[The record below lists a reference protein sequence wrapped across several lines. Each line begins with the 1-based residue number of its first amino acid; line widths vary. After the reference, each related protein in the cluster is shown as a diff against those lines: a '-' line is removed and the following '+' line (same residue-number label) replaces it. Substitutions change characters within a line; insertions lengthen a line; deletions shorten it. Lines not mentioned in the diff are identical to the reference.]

1 MPTQFDAAETAPR
14 GALAAIRVIELA
26 GLGAAPFATMMLAD
40 MGADVIRIDRKSM
53 VHAGDESA
61 PSRDLLDRGRRRVGV
76 ELKNPAG
83 VGLVLRLVE
92 RADVLIEGFRP
103 GVMERLGLGPE
114 ACSARNPRLVYGRM
128 TGFGQTGPL
137 AQAAGHDI
145 DYIALSGALEPLGRA
160 GERPTPPMNLL
171 GDFGGGAMFL
181 VAGVLAALVERAT
194 SQRGQVVDAAMV
206 DGSAL
211 LCTMLHD
218 LHHRGLWNAG
228 RGGNLLDTGAPFYEV
243 YETQD
248 RKFVAIGALEPHF
261 YRELLERMGLGGD
274 PRFSAQMDQRRW
286 PAMNQAFAE
295 IFAQKTRAQWQAL
308 LEGGDSCFAPVLGPE
323 EAALHPHNQARGT
336 FTEIAGRSVPAP
348 APRFSRTPSRMG
360 SAPPE
365 AGPPTEEE
373 ALRTWGFADG
383 EIVALREAQAI
394 A

>member
-1 MPTQFDAAETAPR
+1 MPQFDVAETAPR
-14 GALAAIRVIELA
+14 GALASIRVIELA
-26 GLGAAPFATMMLAD
+26 GLGAVPFAAMMLAD
-40 MGADVIRIDRKSM
+40 MGADVIRIDRKSPAQ
-53 VHAGDESA
+53 AGDDSA
-61 PSRDLLDRGRRRVGV
+61 PSWDLLDRGRHSVGV

-83 VGLVLRLVE
+83 VGLVLRLAE
-92 RADVLIEGFRP
+92 HADVLIEGFRP

-114 ACSARNPRLVYGRM
+114 ACLARNPRLVYGRM

-145 DYIALSGALEPLGRA
+145 DYIALSGALEPLGRT
-160 GERPTPPMNLL
+160 GERPVPPLNLL

-181 VAGVLAALVERAT
+181 LTGVLAALVERAT

-218 LHHRGLWNAG
+218 FRKKGLWNAG

-274 PRFSAQMDQRRW
+274 PRFSAQMDQRQW
-286 PAMNQAFAE
+286 PAMKQAFAE
-295 IFAQKTRAQWQAL
+295 IFAQKTRAEWQAL
-308 LEGGDSCFAPVLGPE
+308 LEGGDSCFAPVLSPE
-323 EAALHPHNQARGT
+323 EAALHPQNQARGT
-336 FTEIAGRSVPAP
+336 FTEIAGRGVPSP

-360 SAPPE
+360 SPPPQ
-365 AGPPTEEE
+365 AGTQNEE
-373 ALRTWGFADG
+373 ALRAWGFADS

>member
-1 MPTQFDAAETAPR
+1 MTQSDVAETAPR

-26 GLGAAPFATMMLAD
+26 GLGAAPFAAMMLAD
-40 MGADVIRIDRKSM
+40 LGADVIRIDRKRLGP
-53 VHAGDESA
+53 AADQSA
-61 PSRDLLDRGRRRVGV
+61 PSGDLLNRGRRSVGV

-92 RADVLIEGFRP
+92 HADVLIEGFRP

-114 ACSARNPRLVYGRM
+114 ACLAHNPKLIYGRM

-160 GERPTPPMNLL
+160 GERPLPPLNLL

-181 VAGVLAALVERAT
+181 LAGVLAALVERAT

-218 LHHRGLWNAG
+218 FRHRGLWNAG

-261 YRELLERMGLGGD
+261 YRELIERMGLGAD
-274 PRFSAQMDQRRW
+274 PRFSAQLDQRRW
-286 PAMNQAFAE
+286 PAMKQAFAE
-295 IFAQKTRAQWQAL
+295 IFAQKTRAEWQAL
-308 LEGGDSCFAPVLGPE
+308 LEGGDSCFAPVLSPE

-336 FTEIAGRSVPAP
+336 FTESAGRSVPAP
-348 APRFSRTPSRMG
+348 APRFSRTPSRIG
-360 SAPPE
+360 
-365 AGPPTEEE
+365 GPPPPAGALTEEQ
-373 ALRTWGFADG
+373 ALRAWGFADG
-383 EIVALREAQAI
+383 EILALREAQAI
-394 A
+394 G

>member
-1 MPTQFDAAETAPR
+1 
-14 GALAAIRVIELA
+14 
-26 GLGAAPFATMMLAD
+26 
-40 MGADVIRIDRKSM
+40 
-53 VHAGDESA
+53 
-61 PSRDLLDRGRRRVGV
+61 V

-83 VGLVLRLVE
+83 VGLVLRLIE

-114 ACSARNPRLVYGRM
+114 ACLARNPKLVYGRM

-160 GERPTPPMNLL
+160 GERPVPPMNLL

-218 LHHRGLWNAG
+218 FRQRELWNGG

-243 YETQD
+243 YETRD
-248 RKFVAIGALEPHF
+248 RKFVAVGALEPHF
-261 YRELLERMGLGGD
+261 YRELLERMGLGDD

-286 PAMNQAFAE
+286 PAMKQAFAE
-295 IFAQKTRAQWQAL
+295 IFAQKSRAEWQAL
-308 LEGGDSCFAPVLGPE
+308 LEGGGSCFAPVLSPE
-323 EAALHPHNQARGT
+323 EATLHPHNQARGT

-348 APRFSRTPSRMG
+348 APRFSRTPSSMG
-360 SAPPE
+360 SPAPQ
-365 AGPPTEEE
+365 AGALAEE
-373 ALRTWGFADG
+373 ALRAWGFADS

>member
-1 MPTQFDAAETAPR
+1 MTQVDGAETAPR
-14 GALAAIRVIELA
+14 GALASIRVIELA
-26 GLGAAPFATMMLAD
+26 GLGAAPFAAMMLAD
-40 MGADVIRIDRKSM
+40 MGADVIRIDRKSP
-53 VHAGDESA
+53 VPGDEAARS
-61 PSRDLLDRGRRRVGV
+61 SDLLNRGRRSVGV

-83 VGLVLRLVE
+83 VGLVLRLAE
-92 RADVLIEGFRP
+92 GADVLIEGFRP

-114 ACSARNPRLVYGRM
+114 ACLARNPRLVYGRM

-160 GERPTPPMNLL
+160 GDRPVPPMNLL

-218 LHHRGLWNAG
+218 FRQRGLWNAG

-248 RKFVAIGALEPHF
+248 NKFVAIGALEPHF
-261 YRELLERMGLGGD
+261 YRELLERMGLRED

-286 PAMNQAFAE
+286 PAMKLAFAE

-308 LEGGDSCFAPVLGPE
+308 LEGGDSCFAPVLSPD

-336 FTEIAGRSVPAP
+336 FAEIAGRGVPAP
-348 APRFSRTPSRMG
+348 APRFSRTPS
-360 SAPPE
+360 SLASPPPQVG
-365 AGPPTEEE
+365 AHPDE
-373 ALRTWGFADG
+373 ALRAWGCADS
-383 EIVALREAQAI
+383 EILALREAQAI